1 LFRFFDGDV
10 VLGLVIIQQ
19 VVTFLELHLI
29 QGLVEDYSIDP
40 PASRVA
46 IVGHN
51 GLAYQSLLNG
61 STLFFLRLITVDVV
75 KIVNIAEYSFGA
87 HNFGGSINLKI
98 KSRLKEDKVS
108 GITLEKLEVGA
119 TNVCPFRGV
128 EEFACLADLNKVE
141 FSELIPEIVVE
152 EVLNDEFLI
161 ISHGAVGKIHCPDQF
176 QF

>member
-108 GITLEKLEVGA
+108 GITLE
-119 TNVCPFRGV
+119 
-128 EEFACLADLNKVE
+128 EFACLADLNKVE